1 MVLNLFYVY
10 YRNVYGNG
18 SSFALIVILLIL
30 LNIFVSSFMNR
41 EY

>member
-1 MVLNLFYVY
+1 M
-10 YRNVYGNG
+10 
-18 SSFALIVILLIL
+18 VILLIL